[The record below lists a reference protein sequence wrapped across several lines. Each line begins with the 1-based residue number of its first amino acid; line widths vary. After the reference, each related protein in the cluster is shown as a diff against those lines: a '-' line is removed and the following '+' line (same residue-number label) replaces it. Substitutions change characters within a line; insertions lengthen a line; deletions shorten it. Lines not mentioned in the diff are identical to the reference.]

1 MSKRKEGIKELR
13 LIGAAM
19 ADLEVANELGQ
30 DKGSQ
35 VQQAV
40 PSLMN
45 QIQQSS
51 SNVSQQQVAQQT
63 QMQRAQLFE
72 QLAQQAKEGAEK
84 ARNFNN
90 LT

>member
-1 MSKRKEGIKELR
+1 
-13 LIGAAM
+13 M
-19 ADLEVANELGQ
+19 ADMEVASELGQ

-45 QIQQSS
+45 QNRQSS
-51 SNVSQQQVAQQT
+51 QNQFQQQA

-72 QLAQQAKEGAEK
+72 QLAQQAKAGEQR
-84 ARNFNN
+84 ARNVNN
-90 LT
+90 LS